1 MFGQCLLDSC
11 LCFICQI
18 VITEGQTILL
28 DTDTPILFF
37 LLING
42 GTLMF
47 DKEAPSIELQSR
59 YILVAGG
66 GKLIIGTEEEPYENK
81 ATITMHGNVRCTEM
95 PVFGCKVYIF
105 IPILLLFTYL
115 CLGHWNPGGKSRS
128 PWQVRS
134 SNLDPLGHH
143 SLTW

>member
-1 MFGQCLLDSC
+1 MPFLINLLCPS
-11 LCFICQI
+11 FQI

-47 DKEAPSIELQSR
+47 DKEAPSIELNSK

-66 GKLIIGTEEEPYENK
+66 GKLIIGTEDEPYENK
-81 ATITMHGNVRCTEM
+81 ATVTMHGNVRCTEM
-95 PVFGCKVYIF
+95 PVFGCKVCKAVCSCF
-105 IPILLLFTYL
+105 ILVFIVRLLV
-115 CLGHWNPGGKSRS
+115 SAREA
-128 PWQVRS
+128 
-134 SNLDPLGHH
+134 
-143 SLTW
+143 

>member
-1 MFGQCLLDSC
+1 MFLIFNLLCPSS
-11 LCFICQI
+11 IQI

-47 DKEAPSIELQSR
+47 DKEAPSIELNSK

-66 GKLIIGTEEEPYENK
+66 GKLIIGTEDEPYENK
-81 ATITMHGNVRCTEM
+81 ATVTMHGNVRCTEM
-95 PVFGCKVYIF
+95 PVFGCKVCKIVCALALSQC
-105 IPILLLFTYL
+105 LLL
-115 CLGHWNPGGKSRS
+115 GVQIIP
-128 PWQVRS
+128 
-134 SNLDPLGHH
+134 
-143 SLTW
+143 

>member
-1 MFGQCLLDSC
+1 MP
-11 LCFICQI
+11 FIVQI

-47 DKEAPSIELQSR
+47 DKEAPSIELNSK

-81 ATITMHGNVRCTEM
+81 ATVTMHGNVRCTEM
-95 PVFGCKVYIF
+95 PVFGCKVCKIVCA
-105 IPILLLFTYL
+105 LAL
-115 CLGHWNPGGKSRS
+115 S
-128 PWQVRS
+128 
-134 SNLDPLGHH
+134 
-143 SLTW
+143 